1 MVQLL
6 IIRIGVGKYV
16 KMLNPYFQRKKML
29 MNNFWDFLEVQWL
42 IRASTAG
49 GTGSI
54 PGWGTKLSQAVR
66 QGQNFLK
73 TNNNE
78 QL

>member
-1 MVQLL
+1 
-6 IIRIGVGKYV
+6 
-16 KMLNPYFQRKKML
+16 ML

-54 PGWGTKLSQAVR
+54 PGWGTKFSQAVR